1 MMRSKWVMTLHPCS
15 LSRIPNNSLM
25 LDTVQAMNL
34 TWIKRATTVLLTT
47 PQSIKTRSI
56 QSLAN
61 KREMLTTNT
70 VIVSIRSGLTQN
82 KAADVRVAARVTK
95 KVKSL
100 TIVKQTFLTKKP
112 WLSMIRSQEIAIGN
126 HSRTTK
132 VKSVTAKKQSKSSKR
147 EWDKA
152 NERLRLKKKC

>member
-1 MMRSKWVMTLHPCS
+1 
-15 LSRIPNNSLM
+15 
-25 LDTVQAMNL
+25 
-34 TWIKRATTVLLTT
+34 
-47 PQSIKTRSI
+47 
-56 QSLAN
+56 
-61 KREMLTTNT
+61 MLTTNT
-70 VIVSIRSGLTQN
+70 VIVSIRSGPTQN

-147 EWDKA
+147 E
-152 NERLRLKKKC
+152 